1 MATLQDIRGQIEVTT
16 ATALQV
22 AGINPA
28 AVVFD
33 NTIESRPQ
41 ALPMATI
48 AVSFSRFAVSG
59 LGPCEPGEALTGTVS
74 VTIGT
79 AKGQGSRQGEEMA
92 SAVVRAWAGLHGDR
106 LSVPA
111 PAPQLYFR
119 NIEGPVTVA
128 PGTVPVHAVVVT
140 ASFSARV

>member
-1 MATLQDIRGQIEVTT
+1 MATLQDIRGQIEVVT
-16 ATALQV
+16 ATALQA

-33 NTIESRPQ
+33 NTTESRPE

-48 AVSFSRFAVSG
+48 ALSFSRFAVEG
-59 LGPCEPGEALTGTVS
+59 LGPCEPGEAIVGSVS
-74 VTIGT
+74 VTVAT
-79 AKGQGSRQGEEMA
+79 AKGQGSSQGEA
-92 SAVVRAWAGLHGDR
+92 IGVAVMKAWAQMHAGR

-111 PAPQLYFR
+111 PGPQIGFR

-128 PGTVPVHAVVVT
+128 PGVVPVHAVVVA